1 MSQYPPPPPPGFP
14 PPPPGQNYP
23 PSNYPPHGQA
33 YGYPP
38 QPRGANGLSITALI
52 LGILLCIPVITGLG
66 AIIFGFAGSH
76 KARDPR
82 FGGRGMAV
90 TGIILGVLNLIGWG
104 LFGGL
109 GYAYYQR
116 ELKPAK
122 QMAHDFIDA
131 MSQGKVNTA
140 AGYSHSTFAQAALQ
154 RASDQMQPW
163 GKLKDTSFTEF
174 KTHYDSSGER
184 MDLAGT
190 AVFEKTTKRVNVSLK
205 KEAGQWKIVEFNFP
219 P

>member
-1 MSQYPPPPPPGFP
+1 VSQYPPPPPQGSPP

-23 PSNYPPHGQA
+23 PGGYPPQGQP

-66 AIIFGFAGSH
+66 AIIFGFAGSR

-104 LFGGL
+104 IFGAI
-109 GYAYYQR
+109 AYYGYKQTGPIR
-116 ELKPAK
+116 QVAHSFVSDMAK
-122 QMAHDFIDA
+122 GD
-131 MSQGKVNTA
+131 VNA
-140 AGYSHSTFAQAALQ
+140 AAKHCHSTMAVADLK
-154 RASDQMQPW
+154 RASDQMKAW
-163 GKLKDTSFTEF
+163 GAFKDVTYTQYNFNSTVGSARWELGGVAAFD
-174 KTHYDSSGER
+174 K
-184 MDLAGT
+184 A
-190 AVFEKTTKRVNVSLK
+190 TKNVKIVLTQ
-205 KEAGQWKIVEFNFP
+205 EAGQWKVVEFNFP